1 MRINATS
8 GAITLYAK
16 AYGDGR
22 DTTKRMEVTNVKTDS
37 LLEQI
42 LSSENL
48 NEAFLQVK
56 RNKGAEGIDG
66 MKVNELSEYLKANG
80 ECIKEQIRERKYKPQ
95 PVRRVEIPKPDGGVR
110 NLGVPTVIDRFIQQA
125 IAQVLTPVYEEQFH
139 ENSYGFRPG
148 RCAEMAIM
156 KCLDMMN
163 DGYTWI
169 VDMDLEKF
177 FDTVNHDKLMNI
189 IARTIKDGDVISL
202 IRKFLVSGVRIDDEY
217 KDTIIGTPQGGNLSP
232 LLSNIMLNELD
243 KELEEREL
251 NFVRYADDCII
262 LTRSEKSANRVMVS
276 VTKFLEERLG
286 LKVNVTKSKVDRPKG
301 IKYLGFGFY
310 YDVFSHLFKAKPHQ
324 ISVKKL
330 KEKLRQLTSR
340 SWGVSTSYRVMKLK
354 QLIVGWVN
362 YFKIG
367 QMKWLCKELDEHI
380 RFRLRMCIWK
390 QWKKVKTRYK
400 NLQKLG
406 VPKGKAWE
414 WANTRKGYARVARSF
429 ILCRTITNERLKK
442 FGLVSLL
449 DQYQLVHI

>member
-1 MRINATS
+1 MAM
-8 GAITLYAK
+8 AK
-16 AYGDGR
+16 

-56 RNKGAEGIDG
+56 RNKGAEGVDG
-66 MKVNELSEYLKANG
+66 MNVNELNEHLKAYG
-80 ECIKEQIRERKYKPQ
+80 DTIKEQIRNRKYKPQ
-95 PVRRVEIPKPDGGVR
+95 PVRRVEIPKSDGGVR
-110 NLGVPTVIDRFIQQA
+110 NLGVPTVTDRFIQQA
-125 IAQVLTPVYEEQFH
+125 IAQVLTPIYEKQFH
-139 ENSYGFRPG
+139 DNSYGFRPG
-148 RCAEMAIM
+148 RCAEMAII
-156 KCLDMMN
+156 KGLEMMN
-163 DGYTWI
+163 DGYSWI
-169 VDMDLEKF
+169 VDIDLEKF
-177 FDTVNHDKLMNI
+177 FDTVNHDKLMKI
-189 IARTIKDGDVISL
+189 ISKTIEDGDVISL
-202 IRKFLVSGVRIDDEY
+202 IRKFLVSGVMIDDEY
-217 KDTIIGTPQGGNLSP
+217 KETIIGTPQGGNLSP

-243 KELEEREL
+243 KELEERGL

-262 LTRSEKSANRVMVS
+262 LTKSEKAANRIMIS
-276 VTKFLEERLG
+276 ITKFLEEKLG
-286 LKVNVTKSKVDRPKG
+286 LKVNLIKSKVDRPNG

-310 YDVFSHLFKAKPHQ
+310 YDKQSHQFKAKPHQ

-330 KEKLRQLTSR
+330 KEKLKQLTSR
-340 SWGVSTSYRVMKLK
+340 SWGISTSHRVMKLK

-367 QMKWLCKELDEHI
+367 QMKTLCKELDEHL

-406 VPKGKAWE
+406 IPREKAWE

-429 ILCRTITNERLKK
+429 ILCRSITNERLKK

-449 DQYQLVHI
+449 DQYQKAHI